1 MSLARGIQ
9 QKLQELQDLCRQA
22 VSATERSGIRHPA
35 HTVTGKVEQAQR
47 WLANP
52 AVSDSGLGMSFT
64 QTGQILM
71 TCDDVLLFLY
81 VL

>member
-1 MSLARGIQ
+1 MSTCCPQGNSPQAVSLARGIQ

-22 VSATERSGIRHPA
+22 VTATERSGVRHPA

-52 AVSDSGLGMSFT
+52 AVSDNGLGTSSRFICT
-64 QTGQILM
+64 
-71 TCDDVLLFLY
+71 D
-81 VL
+81 